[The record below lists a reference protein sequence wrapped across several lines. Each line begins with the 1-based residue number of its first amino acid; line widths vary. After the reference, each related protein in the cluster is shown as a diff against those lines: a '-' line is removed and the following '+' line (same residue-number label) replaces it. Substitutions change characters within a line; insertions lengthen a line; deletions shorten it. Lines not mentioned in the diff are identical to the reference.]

1 MKIQISYGLDIRD
14 WAIIIRRGL
23 KNQTGWGE
31 GGLNKNN
38 AKIGGTQIKITL
50 IIGGTYF
57 SFYAMCLC
65 IKL

>member
-14 WAIIIRRGL
+14 CAIIIRRGL
-23 KNQTGWGE
+23 KNQTGGGE

-50 IIGGTYF
+50 IIGGT
-57 SFYAMCLC
+57 
-65 IKL
+65 